1 MSTNLRKL
9 LLEHSAIVL
18 DAGKEYLAE
27 SRLTPLLYQEG
38 LPSVDELFKQLRSA
52 TFSGLHRKV
61 VDAMTN
67 NETWFFRDFV
77 PYEALRT
84 RVIPE
89 LLAARATERKLMIW
103 SAACSSGQE
112 PYSLAMLLR
121 ESFPMLTSWNVTLL
135 ASDISTAILSRAQKG
150 RYSQLEVNRGMPAA
164 LLGKYFTREGLD
176 WELKPEIRRLVQFR
190 QLNLASAWADMPPCD
205 LVMLRNVLIY
215 FEVPTKKE
223 ILERLR
229 RVMRPDG
236 YLFLG
241 TAETTLN
248 LDDQLERVPFE
259 KTAYYK
265 RKV

>member
-1 MSTNLRKL
+1 
-9 LLEHSAIVL
+9 VL

-164 LLGKYFTREGLD
+164 LLASTS
-176 WELKPEIRRLVQFR
+176 
-190 QLNLASAWADMPPCD
+190 LARGWTG
-205 LVMLRNVLIY
+205 N
-215 FEVPTKKE
+215 
-223 ILERLR
+223 
-229 RVMRPDG
+229 
-236 YLFLG
+236 
-241 TAETTLN
+241 
-248 LDDQLERVPFE
+248 
-259 KTAYYK
+259 
-265 RKV
+265 